1 MFRPPVGGFGYDIA
15 RRFSQH
21 IFLRGPP
28 DFLRDRLRAHDFN
41 NMIIQEWNQALDGMP
56 HFHAISQK
64 HQKVV
69 GQPGFRPEIKR
80 LIQWLSPSE
89 LAGDINII
97 EEAAE
102 SVMPRI
108 AIEELPAQH
117 RVHLRG

>member
-1 MFRPPVGGFGYDIA
+1 M
-15 RRFSQH
+15 
-21 IFLRGPP
+21 
-28 DFLRDRLRAHDFN
+28 
-41 NMIIQEWNQALDGMP
+41 MIQEWHPALDRMP

-69 GQPGFRPEIKR
+69 GQPGFRPEVKR

-89 LAGDINII
+89 LAGDVNII

-102 SVMPRI
+102 SVMPRVTI
-108 AIEELPAQH
+108 QEFSAQH